1 MSKNRRILFELLAPP
16 FLAAVWVSIFSSHE
30 SETLSV
36 IVVGSLG
43 LVIFSYMFGII
54 PAILYTVAMELWF
67 QFGLRARCGLLCT
80 VGLSAFLGALAGYLS
95 AGIGAWLGF
104 LIPSDCRHFALI
116 GAVIGLSVG
125 FYVGRKQ
132 TSAA

>member
-1 MSKNRRILFELLAPP
+1 MSKNRRILFEVLAPP
-16 FLAAVWVSIFSSHE
+16 FLAAVLVNIFSSHE

-36 IVVGSLG
+36 LVVGSFG
-43 LVIFSYMFGII
+43 LVWFAYVFGII
-54 PAILYTVAMELWF
+54 PAILYTVVMELWF

-80 VGLSAFLGALAGYLS
+80 IGLSAFLGALAGYLS

-104 LIPSDCRHFALI
+104 LIPSDCIHFSLFGI
-116 GAVIGLSVG
+116 VVGLLVG

-132 TSAA
+132 TPAA